1 MGDKE
6 NIDVP
11 GRKRYSAKKEKFDKI
26 VKQSTGQGRKI
37 MSKEKE
43 N

>member
-6 NIDVP
+6 NIFSNGDVP

-26 VKQSTGQGRKI
+26 VKQIIKI
-37 MSKEKE
+37 QDRGEK
-43 N
+43 